1 MVFALIYGIL
11 GAFLASAF
19 LFMHDHLDGRRRSDV
34 STYSLLAFF
43 TGLMFFFISMEINES
58 VNVVL
63 ISIFSIC
70 FHFLILNRIRA
81 AKSLE
86 MIMFFMV
93 VITTML
99 IGFNQINTINYQ
111 MFFLYPIFLFMRLT
125 LVKYMAKFF
134 ISSEVIE
141 WNEIILMSICSVI
154 VINVEGLTLV
164 SYIILVAIFYLVWGI
179 FCRVVNKRSYIFL
192 LPAIEC
198 SVMTCILA
206 EKFAM
211 LVQHFIQ

>member
-1 MVFALIYGIL
+1 MG
-11 GAFLASAF
+11 
-19 LFMHDHLDGRRRSDV
+19 
-34 STYSLLAFF
+34 
-43 TGLMFFFISMEINES
+43 
-58 VNVVL
+58 
-63 ISIFSIC
+63 
-70 FHFLILNRIRA
+70 
-81 AKSLE
+81 
-86 MIMFFMV
+86 
-93 VITTML
+93 
-99 IGFNQINTINYQ
+99 
-111 MFFLYPIFLFMRLT
+111 LT

>member
-11 GAFLASAF
+11 GAFFGVSL

-86 MIMFFMV
+86 MIMFFYGGYNDHV
-93 VITTML
+93 
-99 IGFNQINTINYQ
+99 N
-111 MFFLYPIFLFMRLT
+111 
-125 LVKYMAKFF
+125 
-134 ISSEVIE
+134 
-141 WNEIILMSICSVI
+141 
-154 VINVEGLTLV
+154 
-164 SYIILVAIFYLVWGI
+164 
-179 FCRVVNKRSYIFL
+179 RV
-192 LPAIEC
+192 
-198 SVMTCILA
+198 
-206 EKFAM
+206 
-211 LVQHFIQ
+211 

>member
-111 MFFLYPIFLFMRLT
+111 MFFLYPIFLFMGLT

-164 SYIILVAIFYLVWGI
+164 SYIILVAIFYLVW
-179 FCRVVNKRSYIFL
+179 
-192 LPAIEC
+192 E
-198 SVMTCILA
+198 
-206 EKFAM
+206 
-211 LVQHFIQ
+211 